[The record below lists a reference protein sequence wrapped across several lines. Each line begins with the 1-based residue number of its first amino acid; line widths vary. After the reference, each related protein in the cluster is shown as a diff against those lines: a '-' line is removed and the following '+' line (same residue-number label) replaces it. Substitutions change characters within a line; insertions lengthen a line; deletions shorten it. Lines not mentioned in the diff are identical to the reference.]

1 MTIVMNMF
9 MTTLKPPKNPTSR
22 ALWIKHELEKKGF
35 SYAQIA
41 REEGVSRQAVRNAV
55 YTPYPRME
63 RAIAKRLGLTVQQI
77 WPDRHPS

>member
-1 MTIVMNMF
+1 MLVY
-9 MTTLKPPKNPTSR
+9 MTTRKPPKKPNSR
-22 ALWIKHELEKKGF
+22 ALWIKHQLERKGT

-41 REEGVSRQAVRNAV
+41 REEGVSRQAVNKAV
-55 YTPYPRME
+55 YTSYPKME

>member
-1 MTIVMNMF
+1 MLPGHVNMTNS
-9 MTTLKPPKNPTSR
+9 KPPKKPTFR
-22 ALWIKHELEKKGF
+22 ALWIKHELEKKGI

-41 REEGVSRQAVRNAV
+41 REEGVSRQAVRSAV
-55 YTPYPRME
+55 YSSYPRME